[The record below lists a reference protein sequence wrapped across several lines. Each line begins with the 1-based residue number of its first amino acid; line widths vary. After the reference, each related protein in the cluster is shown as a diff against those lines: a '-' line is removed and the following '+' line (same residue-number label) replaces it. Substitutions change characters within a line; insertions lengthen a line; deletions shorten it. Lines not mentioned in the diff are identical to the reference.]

1 MSDSMEKERELL
13 HALTIVLRYM
23 VSDHDI
29 YQIFY
34 HMQEDEYRE
43 LVKNM
48 VQARAYLEDKF
59 IYRDL

>member
-34 HMQEDEYRE
+34 H
-43 LVKNM
+43 
-48 VQARAYLEDKF
+48 AR
-59 IYRDL
+59 R

>member
-1 MSDSMEKERELL
+1 MNDSMEKERELL

-34 HMQEDEYRE
+34 HMQEDDYRE
-43 LVKNM
+43 LLKNM
-48 VQARAYLEDKF
+48 MQSRTYLEDKF

>member
-34 HMQEDEYRE
+34 HMQEDDYRE
-43 LVKNM
+43 LVKYGA
-48 VQARAYLEDKF
+48 VSSLLGR
-59 IYRDL
+59 